1 MDVAKDSSILTAIL
15 NSNLVIMNA
24 QDGSILGT
32 CNHGLGTIRSVA
44 ISDNGKRVSFMHLV
58 NISDFFL
65 GVADTES
72 MTINVF

>member
-1 MDVAKDSSILTAIL
+1 MSLAKDSSILAATL
-15 NSNLVIMNA
+15 DSNIVIMNA

-32 CNHGLGTIRSVA
+32 CNHGLGTIRTVA
-44 ISDNGKRVSFMHLV
+44 VSDNGNRVSFMGTA
-58 NISDFFL
+58 NTSDFYL

>member
-1 MDVAKDSSILTAIL
+1 MAKDSSILAAIL
-15 NSNLVIMNA
+15 VSNLVIMNA

-32 CNHGLGTIRSVA
+32 CNHGLGLIRTVA
-44 ISDNGKRVSFMHLV
+44 VSDNGNRVFFMQRA
-58 NISDFFL
+58 NTTDFYL